1 MSRYSLRV
9 PRFTV
14 VLLLAIGCDKDPVPP
29 TAAPEVEPTTVASTT
44 PEPTASVDTGV
55 TAETEQPSATAS
67 EAPRPKTAVKPAP
80 RPPPPEKQVVGKQV
94 VESNYAAWLQSTGR
108 YVVGKP
114 GSVQAV
120 LTAKGEY
127 KCNENYPYK
136 VKLAA
141 APEGVSYPDT
151 TARGVSK
158 GKERTTVT
166 VPFTA
171 SSAGDKTISGTF
183 FFSVCNEST
192 CKIDKRPVSVTVTV
206 HPQ

>member
-1 MSRYSLRV
+1 V

-14 VLLLAIGCDKDPVPP
+14 VLLLVVGCDKDPVPP
-29 TAAPEVEPTTVASTT
+29 TAAPEVEPTTVAS
-44 PEPTASVDTGV
+44 EPTASADTRV
-55 TAETEQPSATAS
+55 TPNEQASATVS
-67 EAPRPKTAVKPAP
+67 VAPAPAPKTAVKTQPA
-80 RPPPPEKQVVGKQV
+80 PPPPEKEVVGKQV
-94 VESNYAAWLQSTGR
+94 VESSYAAWLQSTGR

-141 APEGVSYPDT
+141 APDGVTYPDT
-151 TARGVSK
+151 TARGVAK

-192 CKIDKRPVSVTVTV
+192 CKIDKRQLSVTVTV